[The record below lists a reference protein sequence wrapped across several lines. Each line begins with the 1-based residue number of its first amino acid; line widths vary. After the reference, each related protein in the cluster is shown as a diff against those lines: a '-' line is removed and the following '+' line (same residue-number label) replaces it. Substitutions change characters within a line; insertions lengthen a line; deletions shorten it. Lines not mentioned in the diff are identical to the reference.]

1 MQQPAEQR
9 KNKKQNM
16 GARTRAE
23 IMAVTIKMHRTN
35 DAAIQRLRTTFRDIG
50 RAIEQGS
57 PTVPRASLDKS
68 LYTLPAPIAKL
79 LYTDL
84 CRIQMARDDESVD
97 VALLVL
103 QDVLDWSARDQ
114 LLMFHKVIV
123 DDGSLVGKVADCVE
137 FDEKQRR
144 EKWNRASRT
153 ATQTASAQKSRA
165 QQQLLWSAF
174 LVSSRYDNETAYTFV
189 RRRLADDPPV
199 NRYEWHTLLIE
210 SPEKLKRQEASFWY
224 SIRHSH
230 CSCVEKRAICHKIT
244 LMKELATAVP
254 KIRLEAMNQQ
264 ILTDVFRARDTPTS
278 QAPKRRMCS
287 LFRLIKRGGRRTIR

>member
-1 MQQPAEQR
+1 
-9 KNKKQNM
+9 
-16 GARTRAE
+16 
-23 IMAVTIKMHRTN
+23 
-35 DAAIQRLRTTFRDIG
+35 
-50 RAIEQGS
+50 
-57 PTVPRASLDKS
+57 
-68 LYTLPAPIAKL
+68 
-79 LYTDL
+79 
-84 CRIQMARDDESVD
+84 MARDDESVD

-230 CSCVEKRAICHKIT
+230 CSCVEKRAICHKIC
-244 LMKELATAVP
+244 LLY
-254 KIRLEAMNQQ
+254 
-264 ILTDVFRARDTPTS
+264 TS
-278 QAPKRRMCS
+278 DAADE
-287 LFRLIKRGGRRTIR
+287 